1 MQARHGCLVARD
13 RASASCRVAERN
25 SWKARAEKLVSGAA
39 GWKRPCVRDDVGS
52 GCVSRVSYISKTN
65 LMILTRQPSHAYTS
79 TRYNKIT
86 PDTPLTTTRNHTH
99 GGICRNV
106 ASAHQHRQ
114 RHRDR
119 QHRHSLRKK
128 GVFLAGRLPPKR
140 QLRRCSSMASPSFPE
155 AARRAWLDHRD
166 AACVGSA
173 AATSSVAGVNP
184 SPIAGLLAAAQL
196 WAADGGCPRG

>member
-1 MQARHGCLVARD
+1 MLGSEEND
-13 RASASCRVAERN
+13 RYRTTVCTPRVLPTPCHPGRSSC
-25 SWKARAEKLVSGAA
+25 
-39 GWKRPCVRDDVGS
+39 
-52 GCVSRVSYISKTN
+52 GCVCGKGWPVTAQFPSAVMQTPRPLATARVFG
-65 LMILTRQPSHAYTS
+65 RRGHPS
-79 TRYNKIT
+79 TRANPGAPRAT
-86 PDTPLTTTRNHTH
+86 HASVPPQNLHTMRKREEC
-99 GGICRNV
+99 GG
-106 ASAHQHRQ
+106 
-114 RHRDR
+114 
-119 QHRHSLRKK
+119 K
-128 GVFLAGRLPPKR
+128 GVFLPGQLPPKR